1 MLMNALR
8 IAVTEIFRNLTR
20 SMLTALGILIG
31 VAAVIAMVGL
41 GQGAT
46 AAIEG
51 DLQAMGNNLIF
62 VSPGVSQRGPTPRAA
77 APPLSARDAEAI
89 RQQVPHVLAVTP
101 IAYAASTLVYGD
113 EEVDT
118 TVNGATLDWFTVA
131 DWEVTEGRKPT
142 QGEMLSGAAVC
153 VVGDTVRQALF
164 GGETALGAKIRV
176 DKMSCEVIGLTEVK
190 GTNTM
195 GMEQDDFVFVPL
207 ATAHRRLLG
216 NTDVSSILV
225 SADHTDNIDGVTLQI
240 ESLMRQRRNIAA
252 NSSDN
257 FTVSDTR
264 QMAQMITGIT
274 TLLTGFLGAV
284 AGVSLL
290 VGGIGIMNIMLVS
303 VTERTREIGIRM
315 AIGALERDVLTQF
328 LVEASLLSVMGGGLG
343 VGLGLLGSWGGAKL
357 MEVPFVFNMPVTVG
371 ALVFSALVGVLFGWY
386 PARKA
391 ARMEPID
398 ALRHT

>member
-1 MLMNALR
+1 MLMNAFR

-51 DLQAMGNNLIF
+51 DLEAMGNNLIF
-62 VSPGVSQRGPTPRAA
+62 VTPGVSQRGPSPRAQ
-77 APPLSARDAEAI
+77 APPLTVRDAEAI
-89 RQQVPHVLAVTP
+89 RQQVSHVVAVTP
-101 IAYAASTLVYGD
+101 VANAAATLVYGD

-118 TVNGATLDWFTVA
+118 TVNGGGLDWFAVA
-131 DWEVTEGRKPT
+131 DWEVVEGRKPT
-142 QGEMLSGAAVC
+142 QGEMISGAAVC
-153 VVGDTVRQALF
+153 VLGDTVREALF
-164 GGETALGAKIRV
+164 GGEAALGAKIRV
-176 DKMSCEVIGLTEVK
+176 NKMSCEVIGLTEVK

-195 GMEQDDFVFVPL
+195 GMEQDDFVFVPI

-225 SADHTDNIDGVTLQI
+225 SADHTSNIDSVTQET
-240 ESLMRQRRNIAA
+240 ESLLRQRRNIAS
-252 NSSDN
+252 NTSDN
-257 FTVSDTR
+257 FSVSDTR
-264 QMAQMITGIT
+264 EMAEMIRGIT
-274 TLLTGFLGAV
+274 NILTAFLGAV

-328 LVEASLLSVMGGGLG
+328 LVEAGLLSAMGGGLG
-343 VGLGLLGSWGGAKL
+343 VAMGLLGSWGGAKL
-357 MEVPFVFNMPVTVG
+357 MDVPFVFNMPVTLG
-371 ALVFSALVGVLFGWY
+371 ALAFSAVVGVVFGWY